1 MTELGKLPPSILSVN
16 RTWDLLTHKERNNV
30 CRTWGQQLRPGCSL
44 SHRISME
51 PGPQF
56 PESSFY
62 TQTAENMSYV
72 DLSFLPCPLGHS
84 DGSGLD
90 GLSVPIGYSLTL
102 LVTRNFPRG
111 PSPCLRGLKPACI
124 HPMFL
129 KASTSGRGHRLSRL
143 MDQCPWRVRTGS
155 GYSQGISRLPQ
166 VLGTSLESWCNNTTV
181 PRTQGL
187 QLSSHGDFK
196 SRWWG
201 GKRRKSSRHYCPIG
215 DEQPT

>member
-1 MTELGKLPPSILSVN
+1 MELIPEMAELRKLPPSILSVN

-30 CRTWGQQLRPGCSL
+30 CRTWGQQLRPGYSL

-72 DLSFLPCPLGHS
+72 DLSFLPCLLGHS

-102 LVTRNFPRG
+102 LVTRHFPRG

-129 KASTSGRGHRLSRL
+129 KASTSGRGHRLSQL
-143 MDQCPWRVRTGS
+143 MDQCLWRVHTGS
-155 GYSQGISRLPQ
+155 GILKVSQDSHRCWGPA
-166 VLGTSLESWCNNTTV
+166 W
-181 PRTQGL
+181 
-187 QLSSHGDFK
+187 SHGAIIPQSPEPK
-196 SRWWG
+196 VCNYPLTVTLKAGGGVGR
-201 GKRRKSSRHYCPIG
+201 GKRVADIIAP
-215 DEQPT
+215 